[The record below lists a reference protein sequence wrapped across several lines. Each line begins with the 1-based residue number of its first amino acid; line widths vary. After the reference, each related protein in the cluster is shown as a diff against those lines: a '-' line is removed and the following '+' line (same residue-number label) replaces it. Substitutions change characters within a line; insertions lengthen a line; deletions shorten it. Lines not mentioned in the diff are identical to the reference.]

1 MVNIGRIPEK
11 WAALTPRG
19 DAVVDTTTER
29 RTTWAE
35 LDERVRRL
43 ANGLRGPRPDG
54 LALHRGDRVAVL
66 AKNSTEFQ
74 EIYYAAGRAGLVVQP
89 LNWRLGVGELSR
101 IVADGAPR
109 AIVVAGEW
117 ADAGREL
124 ATQVD
129 VEHWLSYGPGGDG
142 SYEDLL
148 AASSDDEPTDS
159 ASVGDDDP
167 FFILYTGGTT
177 GASKGALHTHRSASF
192 GMLNQTV
199 AERIVP
205 TDVYMLTGQ
214 MYHIPVVLSMNYMR
228 HGCPLVLMN
237 FEAKRSLEIIEA
249 ERVSAFLGITTML
262 NWMMAVPGF
271 SGYDIAS
278 LRNIQYGGGP
288 MPSAVVKNALQ
299 AFPCTLIQGYGQTEG
314 TTMCFLSQEDHHA
327 AVNGVHPERLQSC
340 GREGF
345 VTSVRVVDV
354 DGRPVPTDGATV
366 GQIVVR
372 SEANMAGYWNRPDL
386 TADTLRDGWMW
397 TGDLATWDPDR
408 YVFIVDRA
416 KDMIISGGENI
427 YSVQVEEAVNHHP
440 AVLECAVIGVP
451 DEEWGE
457 SVKAFVVLKPGTSAT
472 ESDIVETARAHLAS
486 YQKPRSVEFV
496 PELPKAPT
504 GKILKRDLRA
514 PYWGERGRSV

>member
-1 MVNIGRIPEK
+1 VVNIGRIPAK
-11 WAALTPRG
+11 WAALTPTA
-19 DAVVDTTTER
+19 DAIVDTTHQR
-29 RTTWAE
+29 RVSWAQ
-35 LDERVRRL
+35 LDGRVRRL
-43 ANGLRGPRPDG
+43 ANGLRGPGPSG
-54 LALHRGDRVAVL
+54 LGLEPGDRVAVL
-66 AKNSTEFQ
+66 AKNSVEFQ
-74 EIYYAAGRAGLVVQP
+74 ELYYAAGRVGVIAQP
-89 LNWRLGVGELSR
+89 LNWRLGAGELAR
-101 IVADGAPR
+101 IVADAAPR
-109 AIVVAGEW
+109 AIVVADEW
-117 ADAGREL
+117 REL
-124 ATQVD
+124 GGELARAVD
-129 VEHWLSYGPGGDG
+129 VGHWLSFGADGDG
-142 SYEDLL
+142 SYEDLV
-148 AASSDDEPTDS
+148 ASSPDSEPAG
-159 ASVGDDDP
+159 ASGIGDDDP

-177 GASKGALHTHRSASF
+177 GESKGALHSHRSAAA

-237 FEAKRSLEIIEA
+237 FEATRALEIIEA

-271 SGYDIAS
+271 ENYDISS

-288 MPSAVVKNALQ
+288 MPSSVVKNALQ

-314 TTMCFLSQEDHHA
+314 TTMCFLSQEDHSA

-345 VTSVRVVDV
+345 VTSVRVVDPDGV
-354 DGRPVPTDGATV
+354 PVPQDGRSAGE
-366 GQIVVR
+366 IVVR
-372 SEANMAGYWNRPDL
+372 SEANMLGYWNRPDL
-386 TADTLRDGWMW
+386 TASTVRDGWMW
-397 TGDLATWDPDR
+397 TGDIATWDAQR

-457 SVKAFVVLKPGTSAT
+457 SVKAFVVLKPGTQAS
-472 ESDIVETARAHLAS
+472 ESDVIETARAHLAS

-504 GKILKRDLRA
+504 GKILKRALRD
-514 PYWGERGRSV
+514 PYWHDRERSV